1 MVDQIVTYMGASFP
15 FFSGYCY
22 CPTSVD
28 TSLLFVRTL
37 QSSFHDFSILSNH
50 FYHLSTNL
58 RWQIRRKIDVVAF
71 LSSVQYSSHH
81 WKLLSRQCY
90 TQLGTG
96 CSDNILLKR
105 GAPQTMN
112 LNIYQYKNGV
122 FGQISDIYHIKQLLI
137 DSR

>member
-1 MVDQIVTYMGASFP
+1 MIVQPVVEPMDRFAALILY
-15 FFSGYCY
+15 YV
-22 CPTSVD
+22 SV
-28 TSLLFVRTL
+28 LRTL

-112 LNIYQYKNGV
+112 LNINIKMGSSDRYQI
-122 FGQISDIYHIKQLLI
+122 FIISSNY
-137 DSR
+137 